1 MTPNTSTINLQ
12 KPDNLALTQVSI
24 TEPTLSESPED
35 KSPAPSQESDSK
47 SPKEALTPTLS
58 VSSITP
64 VPDDSSVT
72 VIDSLSPLPP
82 LAQPQSLPSEDLK
95 KKSSLSLPVE
105 DTNGGTHT
113 SLSTPSDKFVV
124 SDKPK
129 IRKLSVHGLIAPFTE
144 RRKSS
149 GNFVSDLRRMS
160 LTNNEGIIIR
170 SPGGTAVP
178 GSVSR
183 NRPSSKMTKYVE
195 CWGADKPF
203 ANITDS
209 TMAKN
214 IGLASIAMIESNLLP
229 PEQFCSDYNC
239 FGPPREL
246 RPVTMWYRNTL
257 RETMYRAQPDPH
269 FRFDLVCAMIVFVSI
284 AIIQL
289 IVVKCSFPV
298 LGSAGASGISLSIFL
313 YLSHYQ
319 MSEESPPGNDGP
331 GQVIAGS
338 RSLRLAIFL
347 ISTALIAATSVFS
360 VVSYY
365 LFKTTDLNLYS
376 IMYYFHLLFT
386 N

>member
-1 MTPNTSTINLQ
+1 MTPNSSTTSLQ
-12 KPDNLALTQVSI
+12 KPPDNLALTQVSI
-24 TEPTLSESPED
+24 TEPILSESPED
-35 KSPAPSQESDSK
+35 KSPVPSQESDSK

-64 VPDDSSVT
+64 VPDDSLTINENS
-72 VIDSLSPLPP
+72 LPP
-82 LAQPQSLPSEDLK
+82 ISPPAQPQSLPVDDLK

-105 DTNGGTHT
+105 ETNGGAHT
-113 SLSTPSDKFVV
+113 PLMTPNDKFVV

-160 LTNNEGIIIR
+160 LTANEGVLVR

-246 RPVTMWYRNTL
+246 KPVTMWYRNTL

-269 FRFDLVCAMIVFVSI
+269 FRFDLVCAMIVFLSI

-289 IVVKCSFPV
+289 IIVKGCFPV

-360 VVSYY
+360 VVSK
-365 LFKTTDLNLYS
+365 LFLFVNHFS
-376 IMYYFHLLFT
+376 ILEMM
-386 N
+386 